1 MSYNKGV
8 KITDYQGREIELSDA
23 SWEHIR
29 ESHPEITLESI
40 HLVLADP
47 MEVRESTRQSFV
59 ELYYQLKA
67 HPEGKTRFLVV
78 VVKVLQA
85 GSFVSTAMTA
95 NAMKSGRTLYRKG
108 DAK

>member
-1 MSYNKGV
+1 LTAAILQINSL
-8 KITDYQGREIELSDA
+8 DAQASREFQKN
-23 SWEHIR
+23 IR
-29 ESHPEITLESI
+29 
-40 HLVLADP
+40 LVLADP

-59 ELYYQLKA
+59 ELYYQVKT

-95 NAMKSGRTLYRKG
+95 NSMKSGRTLYRKG